1 MKKFLMFLM
10 LTCFSISIIN
20 AQSFWRPIPADLLKK
35 EYKAG
40 KLLATGIEPSA
51 WLIRPAV
58 TLTAV
63 QITYNK
69 DLKQFESVPF
79 NSGGIGLSYQKFKLV
94 NDLPYAV
101 FAVNALLLYDGGNI
115 TTAVTLTGWQYFSF
129 GVGRNFGIS
138 KFVLLTG
145 VVYNF
150 NK

>member
-20 AQSFWRPIPADLLKK
+20 AQSFWRPVPADLLKK

-40 KLLATGIEPSA
+40 KLLATGVEPSA

-79 NSGGIGLSYQKFKLV
+79 NSGGIGLSYQKYKLV

-129 GVGRNFGIS
+129 GVGRNFGIN

-145 VVYNF
+145 IVYNF